1 MVVAFSCTAQPHASL
16 ICPLE
21 VQGNAVQGTASRHG
35 EARRR
40 EHWSAGKQSG
50 LRNLLGMT
58 SSSRPGAR
66 VILRVGNLLTRQE
79 VLESS
84 GGSSPDLLEKPGDTP
99 GQDENSASEYWG
111 NIDLGDTGAVRG
123 SARSLAGCVTW
134 DESFSLDV
142 QSGPQ
147 VAIWLCDMGRG
158 GNRSCTMRSL
168 SKHKMTCTAVH
179 VGVLPRPGCCT
190 VTAVTECATVL
201 ACSVFT
207 RRDAMTGLSLLSS
220 VSSSSLAH
228 RIAKHFQLLAPQ
240 RGRDCHGCCSPS
252 AARSPQGTGQ
262 ACTQLPSE
270 TECARGPDFAQ

>member
-1 MVVAFSCTAQPHASL
+1 
-16 ICPLE
+16 
-21 VQGNAVQGTASRHG
+21 
-35 EARRR
+35 
-40 EHWSAGKQSG
+40 
-50 LRNLLGMT
+50 MT

-79 VLESS
+79 VLQSS

-111 NIDLGDTGAVRG
+111 NIDLGDTGAARG

-168 SKHKMTCTAVH
+168 LKQQDDLHSGARRGAAETR
-179 VGVLPRPGCCT
+179 VLHGDSGHRVCHRPG
-190 VTAVTECATVL
+190 L
-201 ACSVFT
+201 
-207 RRDAMTGLSLLSS
+207 LSLY
-220 VSSSSLAH
+220 
-228 RIAKHFQLLAPQ
+228 
-240 RGRDCHGCCSPS
+240 
-252 AARSPQGTGQ
+252 AA
-262 ACTQLPSE
+262 
-270 TECARGPDFAQ
+270 